1 MGNAALDRVMQIA
14 ADWPEHLQA
23 ELAEIAAEMDAGLR
37 GGVYYPTA
45 EEWEGIR
52 RGIAD
57 ARAGKFATPEEM
69 AALFNR
75 YQNAG
80 AKECG
85 SADIGNV
92 GNLA

>member
-1 MGNAALDRVMQIA
+1 MGNAALDRVMQLA

-57 ARAGKFATPEEM
+57 ARAGRFVPSEAITAMIEKHRP
-69 AALFNR
+69 R
-75 YQNAG
+75 
-80 AKECG
+80 
-85 SADIGNV
+85 
-92 GNLA
+92 